1 MSSGLHRRVLRSG
14 DQLANASRIFR
25 WSEAIVANPVVA
37 YAVVVA
43 IQIRVIWDV
52 WKYKD
57 LVFGDTSSYFLD
69 AVSWTHGLH
78 DDIIWSPLYTD
89 VWGSVYALFRGN
101 PYDSEM
107 ALRVAIVLAAAVFV
121 LAIMRSL
128 LSPALALAVAAWWTI
143 VPANFNVLYEVHLFG
158 VLPILVAALI
168 VARAP
173 GRSAKGI
180 ALAILL
186 GTTLLLRNEVLVTT
200 LLFASAIVVHEVRER
215 RHHHIP
221 VAVYVRAFGVPLM
234 IVCLLTGAFYWRSF
248 DQGHNAELAFSRKQK
263 LGFAQAYAYNY
274 QQRHPTRFTGN
285 TFTEFQPLLR
295 QVFGRTEPSLLQAVT
310 ADPRAVGA
318 FVLWNAHLLP
328 SGLQVAL
335 FGATSTGDQPDYI
348 SVTTNKDYALI
359 LSIAFLIIL
368 GAGGLA
374 IRREPQFWRREWLPP
389 HVWIVVLFAAE
400 VVTSLFVVLIEQR
413 PRPEYMY
420 GLTVGL
426 LALVGVCFTA
436 LLRRFAVMRFVAP
449 LALGLTVGLA
459 IVLPSYYSK
468 GPRPL
473 LDAVNRTK
481 VVRHELQQPGSVL
494 ITAQFTAD
502 FEICAYLAYTNA
514 RHCTSPSWSA
524 LQAQLAGGSS
534 IQTVL
539 ARAKATAIYAESLLL
554 SDPAIAQLVA
564 TPQRYGWRQVAG
576 GTGESGPW
584 HVLVRA
590 S

>member
-1 MSSGLHRRVLRSG
+1 LTRAEALSANPFVAYGL
-14 DQLANASRIFR
+14 
-25 WSEAIVANPVVA
+25 IVALQV
-37 YAVVVA
+37 
-43 IQIRVIWDV
+43 RVIWNV
-52 WKYKD
+52 WRYKD
-57 LVFGDTSSYFLD
+57 LVFGDTSSYFTD

-89 VWGSVYALFRGN
+89 VWGSVYALFHGN
-101 PYDSEM
+101 PYASEM
-107 ALRVAIVLAAAVFV
+107 ALRVAIVLAATVLV

-128 LSPALALAVAAWWTI
+128 LSPGLALVIAAWWTI

-158 VLPILVAALI
+158 VLPILVAVLI

-173 GRSAKGI
+173 GRHTNGI

-200 LLFASAIVVHEVRER
+200 LIFAAAIVVYEVRER
-215 RHHHIP
+215 RRHNVPI
-221 VAVYVRAFGVPLM
+221 AIYARAFGVPIL

-248 DQGHNAELAFSRKQK
+248 DQGHSAELAFSAKQK
-263 LGFAQAYAYNY
+263 VGFDQAYAYNY

-285 TFTEFQPLLR
+285 PFTEYKPLLR
-295 QVFGRTEPSLLQAVT
+295 QVFGKTEPSMLQAII

-335 FGATSTGDQPDYI
+335 FGATSTSDQPDYI
-348 SVTTNKDYALI
+348 PVTINKDYVLI
-359 LSIAFLIIL
+359 PSIAFLLIL
-368 GAGGLA
+368 AAGGLA

-389 HVWIVVLFAAE
+389 RVWIVVIFVAE
-400 VVTSLFVVLIEQR
+400 AVTALFVVLIEQR

-436 LLRRFAVMRFVAP
+436 SLRRFAVMRFVAP
-449 LALGLTVGLA
+449 LALGLTVALV

-468 GPRPL
+468 GPHPL

-481 VVRHELQQPGSVL
+481 VVRHALQQPGSVL
-494 ITAQFTAD
+494 ITAQFTVD
-502 FEICAYLAYTNA
+502 FEICAYLADTHA
-514 RHCTSPSWSA
+514 RHCTSPNWSA
-524 LQAQLAGGSS
+524 LQAQLASGTP
-534 IQTVL
+534 IQAVL
-539 ARAKATAIYAESLLL
+539 NQAKATAIYAESLLL
-554 SDPAIAQLVA
+554 DTPSIARLVA
-564 TPQRYGWRQVAG
+564 DPRLYGWRQVAG
-576 GTGESGPW
+576 GSSAEGPW
-584 HVLVRA
+584 QVLVRA

>member
-1 MSSGLHRRVLRSG
+1 MRRVLNR
-14 DQLANASRIFR
+14 A
-25 WSEAIVANPVVA
+25 EALTANPLAAYGLIVVL
-37 YAVVVA
+37 
-43 IQIRVIWDV
+43 QLRVIWNV
-52 WKYKD
+52 WRYKD

-69 AVSWTHGLH
+69 AVSWTHGLR
-78 DDIIWSPLYTD
+78 DDIIWSPLCTD
-89 VWGSVYALFRGN
+89 VWGSVYALFSGN

-128 LSPALALAVAAWWTI
+128 LSPALALAIAAWWTI

-173 GRSAKGI
+173 GRSARGI

-221 VAVYVRAFGVPLM
+221 VAVYVRAFGVPLA
-234 IVCLLTGAFYWRSF
+234 IACVLAGGFYWQSF

-263 LGFAQAYAYNY
+263 LSFDQAYAYNY
-274 QQRHPTRFTGN
+274 QQRHPTRFTGSA
-285 TFTEFQPLLR
+285 FTEYQPLLR
-295 QVFGRTEPSLLQAVT
+295 QVFGKTEPTLLQAT
-310 ADPRAVGA
+310 IADPRAVGA
-318 FVLWNAHLLP
+318 FVLWNTHLLP

-359 LSIAFLIIL
+359 LSIAFLFIL
-368 GAGGLA
+368 FAGGLA
-374 IRREPQFWRREWLPP
+374 IRREPQFWRHEWLPP
-389 HVWIVVLFAAE
+389 RIWIVVMFAAE
-400 VVTSLFVVLIEQR
+400 AVTSLFVVLIEQR

-426 LALVGVCFTA
+426 LGLAGVCLTA

-449 LALGLTVGLA
+449 IAIGLA
-459 IVLPSYYSK
+459 MGLILILPSYYSK

-473 LDAVNRTK
+473 YDAVSR
-481 VVRHELQQPGSVL
+481 VQIARSRLQQPGSVL
-494 ITAQFTAD
+494 ITAND
-502 FEICAYLAYTNA
+502 NFEICAYLAYTYA
-514 RHCTSPSWSA
+514 RHCTSPSWPG
-524 LQAQLAGGSS
+524 LQAQLAHSTS
-534 IQTVL
+534 IQKVL
-539 ARAKATAIYAESLLL
+539 SSVGATAIYAESLLL

>member
-1 MSSGLHRRVLRSG
+1 VLIIAL
-14 DQLANASRIFR
+14 QL
-25 WSEAIVANPVVA
+25 
-37 YAVVVA
+37 
-43 IQIRVIWDV
+43 RVIWNV
-52 WKYKD
+52 WRYKD
-57 LVFGDTSSYFLD
+57 LVFGDTSSYFVD

-89 VWGSVYALFRGN
+89 VWGSVHALLHDN
-101 PYDSEM
+101 PYASEM
-107 ALRVAIVLAAAVFV
+107 ALRVSIVLAATVLV

-128 LSPALALAVAAWWTI
+128 LSPGIALVISAWWAI

-168 VARAP
+168 VGRAP
-173 GRSAKGI
+173 GYRTNGI

-200 LLFASAIVVHEVRER
+200 LIFAAAILVHEVREHR
-215 RHHHIP
+215 RHRVP
-221 VAVYVRAFGVPLM
+221 VAVYVRAFGVPLL

-248 DQGHNAELAFSRKQK
+248 DKGHNAELAFSAKQR
-263 LGFAQAYAYNY
+263 LSFDQAYAYNY

-285 TFTEFQPLLR
+285 PFTEYKPLLR
-295 QVFGRTEPSLLQAVT
+295 QVFGKTQPSLLQAIVT
-310 ADPRAVGA
+310 DPRAVGA
-318 FVLWNAHLLP
+318 FILWNVHLLP

-335 FGATSTGDQPDYI
+335 FGATSTSDQPDYAT
-348 SVTTNKDYALI
+348 VTTHKDYALI
-359 LSIAFLIIL
+359 LSIAFLLIL
-368 GAGGLA
+368 AAGGVA
-374 IRREPQFWRREWLPP
+374 IRREPQFWRREWLPS
-389 HVWIVVLFAAE
+389 HVWVVVMFVAE
-400 VVTSLFVVLIEQR
+400 AITSLFVVLIEQR

-426 LALVGVCFTA
+426 LALVGVCFMA
-436 LLRRFAVMRFVAP
+436 SLRRFAVMRFVAP
-449 LALGLTVGLA
+449 LALALTVALV

-481 VVRHELQQPGSVL
+481 VVRSALQQPGSVL
-494 ITAQFTAD
+494 IAAQFTVD
-502 FEICAYLAYTNA
+502 FEICAYLADTYA
-514 RHCTSPSWSA
+514 RHCTSPNWPA
-524 LQAQLAGGSS
+524 LQAQLAGGKP

-539 ARAKATAIYAESLLL
+539 NRAKATAIYAESLLL
-554 SDPAIAQLVA
+554 DTPAIARLVA
-564 TPQRYGWRQVAG
+564 TPRRYGWRQVASG
-576 GTGESGPW
+576 DGESGPW